1 MPIVKPSQSEVG
13 HFNYVRFTDEAVSGG
28 KIAVDKVHQLEVL
41 HGTAHLQTHVHNDGR
56 SASQ

>member
-1 MPIVKPSQSEVG
+1 MSIVKPSQSEVG
-13 HFNYVRFTDEAVSGG
+13 HFNYVRVTDETVSGG
-28 KIAVDKVHQLEVL
+28 KIAVDKVHKLQVL